1 MNRARTF
8 ALSLVLFAIAGV
20 AQASWYDDYDAGL
33 NAARAGNWSA
43 VVQKMTAAI
52 KGNPKEQN
60 KAKTYGTIFINYHPF
75 YYRGVAYLQLGK
87 YEQAV
92 ADFEQAS
99 GPGPENMGSIEMLMD
114 SAKTKLRLAEAST
127 PAPQPE
133 PTPIK
138 PAPAP
143 VPTTPAAP
151 VIDPALRQRANSAL
165 NATKGKL
172 QAAQQRKATAS
183 PQYAQALSMFSD
195 ASTKNLNPKSNDDLN
210 AIISIADNAGD
221 LADLATAPTAVATTT
236 TTPAPITPAPI
247 SKPTAATQVI
257 LGDAQTQVKR
267 ALENYFAGEFE
278 RATQQFQQLTSTMP
292 TNAWIWAFLG
302 ASQYSQY
309 AFEADDNYRKAAIR
323 SFQKAKQHR
332 KWKDGLPPQYFSKRI
347 RRAFSE
353 NEG

>member
-1 MNRARTF
+1 MLLAF
-8 ALSLVLFAIAGV
+8 ASV

-33 NAARAGNWSA
+33 NAARAGNWNV
-43 VVQKMTAAI
+43 VVQKMSAAI
-52 KGNPKEQN
+52 KGNSKEQN

-87 YEQAV
+87 YEQAI
-92 ADFEQAS
+92 ADLEQAA
-99 GPGPENMGSIEMLMD
+99 GPGPENLGSIEMLMD

-133 PTPIK
+133 PVRPATPT
-138 PAPAP
+138 P
-143 VPTTPAAP
+143 VTTTPAAP
-151 VIDPALRQRANSAL
+151 TIDPALRQRANTALSA
-165 NATKGKL
+165 TMQKL
-172 QAAQQRKATAS
+172 QAAQQRKATTS
-183 PQYAQALSMFSD
+183 PQYAQAMTMFTD
-195 ASTKNLNPKSNDDLN
+195 AKLKNASAKSNDDYN
-210 AIISIADNAGD
+210 AIISIAENAGD
-221 LADLATAPTAVATTT
+221 LADLAAAPTAVAT

-257 LGDAQTQVKR
+257 LGDAQTRVKR

-278 RATQQFQQLTSTMP
+278 SATQQLQQLTTTMP

-309 AFEADDNYRKAAIR
+309 AFEADESYRKAAIR

-332 KWKDGLPPQYFSKRI
+332 KWKGGLPSQYFSKRI

-353 NEG
+353 TEG

>member
-1 MNRARTF
+1 M
-8 ALSLVLFAIAGV
+8 LLAIAIV

-33 NAARAGNWSA
+33 NAARAGNWNV
-43 VVQKMTAAI
+43 VVQKMSAAI
-52 KGNPKEQN
+52 KGNAKEQN

-87 YEQAV
+87 YEQAI
-92 ADFEQAS
+92 ADLEQAS
-99 GPGPENMGSIEMLMD
+99 GPGPENLGSIEMLMD

-133 PTPIK
+133 PVRPATPT
-138 PAPAP
+138 P
-143 VPTTPAAP
+143 VPTAP
-151 VIDPALRQRANSAL
+151 TAPSIDPALRQRANTALSA
-165 NATKGKL
+165 TMQKL
-172 QAAQQRKATAS
+172 QAAQQRKATTSA
-183 PQYAQALSMFSD
+183 QYAQAMTMFTD
-195 ASTKNLNPKSNDDLN
+195 AKSKNASAKSNDDYN
-210 AIISIADNAGD
+210 AIISIAENAGD

-236 TTPAPITPAPI
+236 PTPITPTPI

-257 LGDAQTQVKR
+257 LGDAQTRVKR

-278 RATQQFQQLTSTMP
+278 SATQQLQQLTVTMP

-309 AFEADDNYRKAAIR
+309 AFEADESYRKAAIR

-332 KWKDGLPPQYFSKRI
+332 KWKGGLPSQYFSKRI

-353 NEG
+353 TEG

>member
-1 MNRARTF
+1 MLLAF
-8 ALSLVLFAIAGV
+8 ASV

-33 NAARAGNWSA
+33 NAARAGNWNV
-43 VVQKMTAAI
+43 VVQKMSAAI
-52 KGNPKEQN
+52 KGNSKEQN

-87 YEQAV
+87 YEQAI
-92 ADFEQAS
+92 ADLEQAA
-99 GPGPENMGSIEMLMD
+99 GPGPENLGSIEMLMD

-133 PTPIK
+133 PVRPTTPT
-138 PAPAP
+138 P
-143 VPTTPAAP
+143 VPTAP
-151 VIDPALRQRANSAL
+151 TVPSADPALRQRANTALSA
-165 NATKGKL
+165 TMQKL

-183 PQYAQALSMFSD
+183 PQYAQAMSMFTD
-195 ASTKNLNPKSNDDLN
+195 AKSKNASAKSNDDYS
-210 AIISIADNAGD
+210 AIISIAENAGD
-221 LADLATAPTAVATTT
+221 LADLAAAPTAVAT

-257 LGDAQTQVKR
+257 LGDAQTRVKR

-278 RATQQFQQLTSTMP
+278 SATQQLQQLTTTMP

-309 AFEADDNYRKAAIR
+309 AFEADESYRKAAIR

-332 KWKDGLPPQYFSKRI
+332 KWKGGLPSQYFSKRI

-353 NEG
+353 TEG